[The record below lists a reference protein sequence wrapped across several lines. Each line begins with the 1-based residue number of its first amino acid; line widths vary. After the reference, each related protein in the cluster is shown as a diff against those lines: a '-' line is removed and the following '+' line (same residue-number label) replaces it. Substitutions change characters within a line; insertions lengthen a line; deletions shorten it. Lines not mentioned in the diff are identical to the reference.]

1 MLKRTV
7 NFILRR
13 EECKNIP
20 VRVHIICEGQVL
32 PPPQKFEQQAEICK
46 EKKAQERQRCQKDC
60 AISKLIWMLKIMMK
74 YTLIDFLLITLFM
87 VGQGEITYKLSTI
100 ILIKNLQFTNYS
112 S

>member
-1 MLKRTV
+1 MRASDEVEEWVRLMDVKFNVLHKSMTLRTGSNMLKRTV

-46 EKKAQERQRCQKDC
+46 EKKHRSDRDARKTAQFQ
-60 AISKLIWMLKIMMK
+60 
-74 YTLIDFLLITLFM
+74 
-87 VGQGEITYKLSTI
+87 
-100 ILIKNLQFTNYS
+100 N
-112 S
+112 